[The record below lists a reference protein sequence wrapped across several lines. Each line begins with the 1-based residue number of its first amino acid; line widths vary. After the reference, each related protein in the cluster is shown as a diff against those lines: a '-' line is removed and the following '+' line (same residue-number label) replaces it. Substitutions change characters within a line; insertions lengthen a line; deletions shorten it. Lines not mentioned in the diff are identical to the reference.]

1 MGTTQTGRRFYVG
14 MGLALILLSILGFA
28 PFMYARFSSGGTMST
43 PLMAHGISFF
53 AWLGLFTYQAS
64 LVRAR
69 NLKKHMKLGQAS
81 VGLALIM
88 LASGVAVMGEVFAR
102 GDASATP
109 FSPEQFI
116 MLPIMDISI
125 FVVYYTLAI
134 MNRTAPETHKRL
146 MLLVGIM
153 MMDPATGRFGLTLG
167 FPPIGMLFHFG
178 LIAAMCIYD
187 RRTLGHVHKV
197 TWIALP
203 VLAARYAAFFII
215 GPTDAWAAF
224 AHRLLG

>member
-14 MGLALILLSILGFA
+14 MGLALILLSILGFT
-28 PFMYARFSSGGTMST
+28 PFMYARFSSGGQMSLA
-43 PLMAHGISFF
+43 LMAHGISFF

-64 LVRAR
+64 LVRAK

-88 LASGVAVMGEVFAR
+88 LASGVAVMSEVFAR

-109 FSPEQFI
+109 FTSEQFV
-116 MLPIMDISI
+116 MLPLMDISI
-125 FVVYYTLAI
+125 FAVYYTLAI
-134 MNRTAPETHKRL
+134 MNRKVPETHKRL

-153 MMDPATGRFGLTLG
+153 MIDPATGRLGLTLG

-178 LIAAMCIYD
+178 LIFAMCMYD
-187 RRTLGHVHKV
+187 RRTLGQIHKV
-197 TWIALP
+197 TWIALL

-215 GPTDAWAAF
+215 GPTETWARF
-224 AHRLLG
+224 THMLLG

>member
-1 MGTTQTGRRFYVG
+1 MGTTLAGRRFYVG
-14 MGLALILLSILGFA
+14 MGTVLILLSILGFT
-28 PFMYARFSSGGTMST
+28 PFMYARFTGGGQMST
-43 PLMAHGISFF
+43 ALVAHSISFF

-64 LVRAR
+64 LVRAK

-134 MNRTAPETHKRL
+134 MNRKVPETHKRL

-153 MMDPATGRFGLTLG
+153 MMDPATGRLGMTLG

-178 LIAAMCIYD
+178 LIAAMCIHD

-197 TWIALP
+197 SWIALP
-203 VLAARYAAFFII
+203 VLTARYAAFFIV
-215 GPTDAWAAF
+215 GPTEAWAKF
-224 AHRLLG
+224 THMLLG

>member
-1 MGTTQTGRRFYVG
+1 MGSSQTGRRFYVG
-14 MGLALILLSILGFA
+14 MGLALILLSILGFT
-28 PFMYARFSSGGTMST
+28 PFMYARFASGGTMSMA
-43 PLMAHGISFF
+43 LVAHGISFF
-53 AWLGLFTYQAS
+53 AWLALFTYQAS
-64 LVRAR
+64 LVRAK

-81 VGLALIM
+81 VGLALIV
-88 LASGVAVMGEVFAR
+88 LASGVVVTGEVFAR

-116 MLPIMDISI
+116 MLPLMDITI

-134 MNRTAPETHKRL
+134 MNRKVPETHKRL

-153 MMDPATGRFGLTLG
+153 MMDPATGRLGFTLG

-187 RRTLGHVHKV
+187 RRTLGQVHKV
-197 TWIALP
+197 SWVALA
-203 VLAARYAAFFII
+203 VLTARYAAFFII
-215 GPTDAWAAF
+215 GPTEAWAAF
-224 AHRLLG
+224 THWLLG